1 MSERRTQITV
11 DDVEDLGVGCGILGT
26 GGGGATYAGELMA
39 KQVLG
44 DRGPVPLVG
53 LDDLPGDGLIL
64 PIGTIGAPTVSL
76 EKLPAGTEPAR
87 LRAHVEERF
96 DKPVVALMPVE
107 IGGSNGVKP
116 VAFASLLE
124 LPVIDGDAMGRA
136 FPEVQ
141 MVSMNVAGLPPG
153 LVLLCDPHGNLA
165 TFEPTT
171 DYWAERL
178 ARTAAVAMG
187 GSAVEIDYIMSVDEA
202 RDHDAIVKG
211 SITKAIEIGRAL
223 RGRGAADGVQALVD
237 HLGAHALIEGKV
249 IDVERRTS
257 GGFVR
262 GSVTVEGTGADAGR
276 LLRVEIQNE
285 NLAAFEDGRMLCCVP
300 DLISL
305 VDDQSGEAVP
315 TEVLRFGQRVAVIA
329 LPCDPLWRS
338 ERGLQIAGPRAFGYD
353 IDYVPV
359 EDALA
364 RRA

>member
-1 MSERRTQITV
+1 MRTHV
-11 DDVEDLGVGCGILGT
+11 HLEDVEDLGVGCGILGT

-39 KQVLG
+39 KQVLA
-44 DRGPVPLVG
+44 DRGPVRLVT
-53 LDDLPGDGLIL
+53 LDDLPPDGLIL

-87 LRAHVEERF
+87 LRRHVEERF
-96 DKPVVALMPVE
+96 GKPVVALMPVE

-116 VAFASLLE
+116 VAYAGLLD
-124 LPVIDGDAMGRA
+124 LPVIDADAMGRA

-153 LVLLCDPHGNLA
+153 VVLLADAHGNVCS
-165 TFEPTT
+165 FEPVTEL
-171 DYWAERL
+171 WAERL

-187 GSAVEIDYIMSVDEA
+187 GSAVEVDYIMSVEEA
-202 RDHDAIVKG
+202 RGAIIEG
-211 SITKAIEIGRAL
+211 SITRAIEIGQAL
-223 RGRGAADGVQALVD
+223 RGRGADGVAALVE
-237 HLGAHALIEGKV
+237 HLGAFALLEGKV
-249 IDVERRTS
+249 IDVERRTA

-262 GSVTVEGTGADAGR
+262 GSVTIEGTGDDAGR

-285 NLAAFEDGRMLCCVP
+285 NLAAFEDGRMLACVP

-329 LPCDPLWRS
+329 LPCDPLWRT
-338 ERGLQIAGPRAFGYD
+338 ERGLEIAGPRAFGYD
-353 IDYVPV
+353 LDYAPV
-359 EDALA
+359 EEAHA

>member
-1 MSERRTQITV
+1 VTRTHVTLEDI
-11 DDVEDLGVGCGILGT
+11 DDLGVGCGILGT

-39 KQVLG
+39 RQVLEE
-44 DRGPVPLVG
+44 RGPVRLVG
-53 LDDLPGDGLIL
+53 LDDLPEDGIVM

-87 LRAHVEERF
+87 LRRHVEERYG
-96 DKPVVALMPVE
+96 KPVVALMAVE

-116 VAFASLLE
+116 VAYSALLD
-124 LPVIDGDAMGRA
+124 LPLLDADAMGRA

-153 LVLLCDPHGNLA
+153 IVLLADAHGNLA
-165 TFEPTT
+165 SFEPVTEQ
-171 DYWAERL
+171 WAERL
-178 ARTAAVAMG
+178 ARTSAVALG
-187 GSAVEIDYIMSVDEA
+187 GSAVEVDYIMSVAEA
-202 RDHDAIVKG
+202 RGAIIEG
-211 SITKAIEIGRAL
+211 SVTRAIEIGRAL
-223 RGRGAADGVQALVD
+223 RGRGTDGVAALVA

-249 IDVERRTS
+249 IDVERRTA

-262 GSVTVEGTGADAGR
+262 GDVTIEGTGADSGR

-285 NLAAFEDGRMLCCVP
+285 NLAAFEDGRMLACVP

-329 LPCDPLWRS
+329 LPCYPLWRTP
-338 ERGLQIAGPRAFGYD
+338 RGLEIAGPRAFGYD
-353 IDYVPV
+353 LDYVPV
-359 EDALA
+359 EEVHA

>member
-1 MSERRTQITV
+1 VSDRTHITLE
-11 DDVEDLGVGCGILGT
+11 DVEDLGVGCGILGT
-26 GGGGATYAGELMA
+26 GGGGATYAAELMA
-39 KQVLG
+39 KQVLQ
-44 DRGPVPLVG
+44 DRGPVALVT

-96 DKPVVALMPVE
+96 GKPVTALMPVE
-107 IGGSNGVKP
+107 IGGANGVKP
-116 VAFASLLE
+116 VAYAGLLD

-153 LVLLCDPHGNLA
+153 IVLLCDAHGNVA
-165 TFEPTT
+165 SFEPVSEL
-171 DYWAERL
+171 WAERL

-187 GSAVEIDYIMSVDEA
+187 GSAVEVDYIMSVDEA
-202 RDHDAIVKG
+202 RGAIIEG
-211 SITKAIEIGRAL
+211 SITKAVEIGRAL
-223 RGRGAADGVQALVD
+223 RGRGADGVSALVD
-237 HLGAHALIEGKV
+237 HLGAYALIEGKV
-249 IDVERRTS
+249 IDVERRTA

-262 GSVTVEGTGADAGR
+262 GSVTIEGTGDDAGR

-329 LPCDPLWRS
+329 LPCDPLWRT
-338 ERGLQIAGPRAFGYD
+338 ERGLAIAGPRAFGYD
-353 IDYVPV
+353 LDYVPV
-359 EDALA
+359 EDALV